1 MVITTLARARD
12 KPFHAHPGWDLVV
25 IDECL
30 SVQNDTAVQTMEAW
44 RQVAASRFGVLMLS
58 ATFFRSSFKRLFYM
72 IRMLRSALPR
82 TEPYLA
88 ALLREHITVFVPENR
103 RSWSLLFQPVP
114 LGASLINY
122 QQLLADSSTASRE
135 HRSLWSELRSFLRKH
150 YEKTTLINAF
160 ASEATRLQQLGR
172 RPVLFAN
179 SDAEAARIMAAVPGA
194 HGLNDV
200 DKLGPLV
207 LTVNR
212 HSHGLNLQDR
222 CDAVISRPQP
232 GDIIEQMKGRI
243 DRPGQ
248 PKKNLILVVL
258 FASETIEEA
267 EAANIRLCG
276 AFFRQWLDPLSK
288 TFQEKALSASIA
300 AVRQRSEAGA
310 RQERSVDPAVV
321 STAPTVTR
329 QKVSGAVAAAFQMQL
344 RDIGSSSVE
353 SEQCNTAE
361 HVATAGVPGCVGGA
375 SMAGQDLTPDASEK
389 KRLRQLTKM
398 TSPVSLRKITKQ
410 QTPACARKARERG
423 QQQATTSVI
432 SGQKQGAKL
441 SRVVVPHSDDLARRQ
456 PIRCMCGTTIT
467 DAVKHLQQQ
476 DTRLAGVIAAIGHP
490 TGLLDQIGSATDC
503 FRSLAKSIVYQQ
515 LSVKVAAVIFQRLVD
530 LCGGDELLTPA
541 KALTL
546 SDDDLRHKCGFS
558 YRKAGYLK
566 HLAGSFVSGE
576 LSDVGLSKMTD
587 DEAMAAVTKVKGLG
601 EWSVHM
607 FLMFSLGRQDIFP
620 RGDLAIRKAMKRLY
634 GIADVE
640 GHQTA
645 VKELPP
651 MEACS
656 ALAEAWAPYRTVAS
670 WYMWHVVETKEAAYT
685 FGA

>member
-82 TEPYLA
+82 TEPYLTS
-88 ALLREHITVFVPENR
+88 LLREHTTVFIPENR
-103 RSWSLLFQPVP
+103 RTWSLLFQPVT
-114 LGASLINY
+114 LGSATLILY
-122 QQLLADSSTASRE
+122 QQLLADGSIASRE

-150 YEKTTLINAF
+150 YEMTTVINAF

-179 SDAEAARIMAAVPGA
+179 SDAEAARIIAAVPGS
-194 HGLNDV
+194 HGLHDDV

-222 CDAVISRPQP
+222 CDAIVSRPQP

-248 PKKNLILVVL
+248 AKKTLILVVL

-288 TFQEKALSASIA
+288 TFQDKALSASIA
-300 AVRQRSEAGA
+300 AVHQRFAAEA
-310 RQERSVDPAVV
+310 RQKRPVDAAVV
-321 STAPTVTR
+321 STATAVATH
-329 QKVSGAVAAAFQMQL
+329 KVNGAVAAAFQMQL
-344 RDIGSSSVE
+344 RGIGPLSVE
-353 SEQCNTAE
+353 SDQCDTIE
-361 HVATAGVPGCVGGA
+361 HAATVGVPGCIGGA
-375 SMAGQDLTPDASEK
+375 SIPGQDLTPDASEK
-389 KRLRQLTKM
+389 KRLRQLTEM
-398 TSPVSLRKITKQ
+398 TSPVSLRKTTKQ
-410 QTPACARKARERG
+410 QTPAGAQKTRELR
-423 QQQATTSVI
+423 TTMGAI
-432 SGQKQGAKL
+432 SGQKQGATL
-441 SRVVVPHSDDLARRQ
+441 SRVVVPNSDDLAQRQ
-456 PIRCMCGTTIT
+456 PIQRMGGTTIT

-541 KALTL
+541 RALTL
-546 SDDDLRHKCGFS
+546 PDDDLRHKCGFS

-634 GIADVE
+634 GIGDVE

-656 ALAEAWAPYRTVAS
+656 ALAAAWAPYRTVAS